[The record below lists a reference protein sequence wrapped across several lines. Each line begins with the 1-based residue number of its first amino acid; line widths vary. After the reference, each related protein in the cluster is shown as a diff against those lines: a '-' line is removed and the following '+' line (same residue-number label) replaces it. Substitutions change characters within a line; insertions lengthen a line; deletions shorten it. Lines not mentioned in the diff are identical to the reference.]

1 MTMIRSASIVRTL
14 KRHLRA
20 SSITYRDLA
29 DRLGLSESAVKQMF
43 AGGNFSLKRLDQICE
58 VLTLDIAELVDMAVR
73 EAPLIEQ
80 LDLRL
85 ERELVSDTRL
95 MLVAH
100 CLVNHWS
107 VEEILARYR
116 IDEPGLVR
124 ILARLDR
131 MGLIDLLPGNRVR
144 LRLSS
149 SFRWHEDG
157 PIERFFR
164 NQVQQEFLRGS
175 FHAAGALQV
184 VKSGYLTS
192 EGQQQ
197 VLDRMSAVGELFD
210 EINRQ
215 EQRQPIARRKGITMM
230 MVTRSWNFTVFA
242 ELERKR
248 PTAEDE

>member
-1 MTMIRSASIVRTL
+1 VSIVRAL

-20 SSITYRDLA
+20 SSLTYRQLA

-43 AGGNFSLKRLDQICE
+43 AGGNFSLKRLDRICE
-58 VLTLDIAELVDMAVR
+58 VLMLDIAELVDMAVR
-73 EAPLIEQ
+73 EAPLVEQ

-85 ERELVSDTRL
+85 EQELVSDTRL

-107 VEEILARYR
+107 VDEILARYL
-116 IDEPGLVR
+116 IDEPALVR
-124 ILARLDR
+124 FLARLDR

-149 SFRWHEDG
+149 SFRWQENG

-164 NQVQQEFLRGS
+164 AQVQQEFLRGS
-175 FHAAGALQV
+175 FHAAGALQI

-197 VLDRMSAVGELFD
+197 VLDRMSAVGDLFD

-215 EQRQPIARRKGITMM
+215 EQRQPIGRRRGVTMM
-230 MVTRSWNFTVFA
+230 LATRSWNFTAFA
-242 ELERKR
+242 DLERKR
-248 PTAEDE
+248 PTTDAQ

>member
-1 MTMIRSASIVRTL
+1 M
-14 KRHLRA
+14 
-20 SSITYRDLA
+20 
-29 DRLGLSESAVKQMF
+29 
-43 AGGNFSLKRLDQICE
+43 
-58 VLTLDIAELVDMAVR
+58 
-73 EAPLIEQ
+73 
-80 LDLRL
+80 
-85 ERELVSDTRL
+85 
-95 MLVAH
+95 
-100 CLVNHWS
+100 
-107 VEEILARYR
+107 
-116 IDEPGLVR
+116 
-124 ILARLDR
+124 
-131 MGLIDLLPGNRVR
+131 IDLLPGNRVR